1 MNLNSE
7 QLNRY
12 ARQIIIEDIGT
23 DGQQKLLESKVLVIG
38 AGGLGS
44 PCIMYLAAAGV
55 RTIGI
60 ADGDRVDITNLQ
72 RQIIHKA
79 DNVGMEKPQSAKNFI
94 NNLNHDVNVITYN
107 EFLTDL
113 NILDIVK
120 QYDFIIDCS
129 DRLQNKFLVNDACV
143 IAEKP
148 FCHAGV
154 IKFSG
159 QIMTYIPHKSPCYRC
174 IFEDIPENENT
185 AKQNGI
191 IGMTAGIIGAM
202 QAMEAV
208 KYLTGAGNLL
218 TGRMIVFDGLNM
230 SFRTAEFKKP
240 SSYCRVCG
248 KNADIK
254 NLSWYEK
261 YRKQNV

>member
-12 ARQIIIEDIGT
+12 ARQIIIKDIGT
-23 DGQQKLLESKVLVIG
+23 EGQQKLIESKVLVVG

-44 PCIMYLAAAGV
+44 PCIMYLASAGV
-55 RTIGI
+55 GTIGI

-72 RQIIHKA
+72 RQVIHKA
-79 DNVGMEKPQSAKNFI
+79 DNVGMSKPQSAKEFI
-94 NNLNHDVNVITYN
+94 NSLNCDVNAVIYN

-113 NILDIVK
+113 NILDIIK
-120 QYDFIIDCS
+120 EYDFIVDCS

-143 IAEKP
+143 ISEKP

-159 QIMTYIPHKSPCYRC
+159 QIMTYIPHESPCYRC
-174 IFEDIPENENT
+174 IFEDIPEDENT
-185 AKQNGI
+185 AQQNGI

-218 TGRMIVFDGLNM
+218 TGRMVIFDGLNM

-240 SSYCRVCG
+240 SEYCRVCG

-254 NLSWYEK
+254 SLSWYEK
-261 YRKQNV
+261 YRK